1 VNDKSIMERVTE
13 LELTQ
18 NQQERINCV
27 RMYLGVM
34 YLSEICN
41 MSGSELQTGI
51 ENNTHDKNVYNV
63 TLQRPKQKKPN
74 SYSWKFWKNQFNH
87 LQQMERN

>member
-1 VNDKSIMERVTE
+1 VNDKSIMERVAE

-18 NQQERINCV
+18 NQQERINCI

-51 ENNTHDKNVYNV
+51 ENNKHDKNGYNV
-63 TLQRPKQKKPN
+63 T
-74 SYSWKFWKNQFNH
+74 
-87 LQQMERN
+87 

>member
-1 VNDKSIMERVTE
+1 MERVTE
-13 LELTQ
+13 LELKQ

-27 RMYLGVM
+27 IMYLGVM

-41 MSGSELQTGI
+41 MSGRKLQTGI
-51 ENNTHDKNVYNV
+51 ENNTHGKNVYNV

-74 SYSWKFWKNQFNH
+74 SYSWKFCKKAI
-87 LQQMERN
+87 E

>member
-1 VNDKSIMERVTE
+1 MERVTE
-13 LELTQ
+13 LDLTQ

-41 MSGSELQTGI
+41 MSRSKLQTGI
-51 ENNTHDKNVYNV
+51 EDNTHDKNVYNV
-63 TLQRPKQKKPN
+63 TLERPKQKKPN
-74 SYSWKFWKNQFNH
+74 SYSLKFWKKAIQSFT
-87 LQQMERN
+87 